1 MSARRIEWPVGF
13 PSAHV
18 AAGGDLYLEAR
29 RGRGLA
35 FVNHDEYPSEH
46 TGALDRFQQDDLI
59 DLGFEKSI
67 FDFRHD
73 VTDFRSG
80 AQESWLVERSTT
92 SLRWLY
98 ASVRVRTTP

>member
-1 MSARRIEWPVGF
+1 MAGSSLLHI
-13 PSAHV
+13 
-18 AAGGDLYLEAR
+18 AAGGGLYLEAEEI
-29 RGRGLA
+29 RGLA
-35 FVNHDEYPSEH
+35 FVDHDEYPSEH

-59 DLGFEKSI
+59 DLGFEKSV

-80 AQESWLVERSTT
+80 ARKLTVERSTT